1 VYTKV
6 PYKAKVGVYYMC
18 MNKSFNESSHKLWL
32 HVPCVSRSRCNW
44 LMSHIASTP
53 FSRCCWRLRSLTP
66 QASGLPPGLLCTTT
80 SASSSDDMRP
90 KGCIVIVI
98 GCITKDCSQGAL
110 QHCLRIVLLQ
120 LVLEHKGLFRD
131 KLRGVW
137 CIVNY
142 HTYMLAHIYD
152 HV

>member
-1 VYTKV
+1 MYVYTKV

-18 MNKSFNESSHKLWL
+18 INKRFNESSHKLWL
-32 HVPCVSRSRCNW
+32 HVPCPSRSRCNS
-44 LMSHIASTP
+44 LISQLASTP
-53 FSRCCWRLRSLTP
+53 FSRCCWRLRSLIP
-66 QASGLPPGLLCTTT
+66 QVSGCRMQPGLLCTTT
-80 SASSSDDMRP
+80 SASSSDDMS
-90 KGCIVIVI
+90 
-98 GCITKDCSQGAL
+98 TKDCSQGAL